1 MAWRMPCVG
10 IQSPKSYLPSASRQT
25 LPGLLEGAEDAD
37 CWVRM
42 ITPALATS
50 SSRSRTPWHWC
61 IPVLALLS
69 LTSCLVIISP
79 SSTTIAG
86 ATIVF
91 VATDHGGAFVS
102 SLHVT
107 VVDVAGPWRSAGITG
122 KDGSFRCDVR
132 SGVTRVRAE
141 VAPPAGYMLPMS
153 EPWPRHL
160 DLTSG
165 DSVRVEVRVTAR

>member
-1 MAWRMPCVG
+1 MAWRMPCFG
-10 IQSPKSYLPSASRQT
+10 RTIAEALPAICG
-25 LPGLLEGAEDAD
+25 PAGAPRPIGRAENAD
-37 CWVRM
+37 RWVRM

-61 IPVLALLS
+61 IPILALLS

-91 VATDHGGAFVS
+91 VAADHGGAFVS

-122 KDGSFRCDVR
+122 RDGSFRCDVR

-165 DSVRVEVRVTAR
+165 GSVRVEVRVTAR